1 MKFVFMMLKYI
12 LHQFWNKKKRKI
24 MDKKLSTIEF
34 TLILERIKHI
44 LISSFYE
51 LVPFD
56 SFKNEQV
63 YRLVLLRTKLPT
75 SNI

>member
-1 MKFVFMMLKYI
+1 
-12 LHQFWNKKKRKI
+12 

-44 LISSFYE
+44 FISSFYG